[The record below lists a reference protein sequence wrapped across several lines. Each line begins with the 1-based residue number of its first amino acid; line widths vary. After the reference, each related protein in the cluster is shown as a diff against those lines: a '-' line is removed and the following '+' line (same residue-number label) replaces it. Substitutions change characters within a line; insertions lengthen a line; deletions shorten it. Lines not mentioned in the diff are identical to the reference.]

1 MRTPGWYPMRPT
13 MSIRSP
19 ALLVTPLRKSS
30 RLFMFV
36 RHVQPRPANTPLRP
50 CHVRPRLKSIGD
62 LIVELNPTGRIDPAV
77 ATTVVLVARELFEYS
92 PPGIP
97 AVRRSDLRE
106 GMPAPRPQRNPL
118 VSSTPEGVPRTMKPA

>member
-1 MRTPGWYPMRPT
+1 MRPRGGSRMRRR
-13 MSIRSP
+13 MSTGLRALRVPPWRKP
-19 ALLVTPLRKSS
+19 A

-62 LIVELNPTGRIDPAV
+62 LIVELNPTGRIDPSV
-77 ATTVVLVARELFEYS
+77 ATNVVLVARELFEYFS
-92 PPGIP
+92 PVIS